1 MNAPR
6 SVFPTTPPKPT
17 SRKGIWLSVI
27 AVVVVLAI
35 TAVLVV
41 VLNRSTTNPA
51 TAPAATS
58 APVTTAPSTSTA
70 TGGSGFTGTTV
81 DKFNKP
87 VQLPA
92 NPAGE
97 ILPQTGTTPAD
108 EDGVPAGLMWQKLYD
123 LPIVPFSTSDGPTQI
138 KDGIAQGWAHT
149 PQGAALAGVS
159 ILALWLSAPDD
170 VAATVQRTLLSGD
183 TAAIEQVAKTSRPVR
198 KVALTNPDLAAGT
211 MQGVSVTNYSS
222 TFASVEI
229 ASGPVYDD
237 DNPSGG
243 YSVST
248 LAMTWSNG
256 TWKLI
261 VTPTSPG
268 RPEFRAAI
276 AGMSAWTD

>member
-6 SVFPTTPPKPT
+6 SVFPTTPPQPT
-17 SRKGIWLSVI
+17 SRKGLWLSVI

-35 TAVLVV
+35 AGVLVV
-41 VLNRSTTNPA
+41 VLNRGGSTPTF
-51 TAPAATS
+51 APAASTAAPTPPPTS
-58 APVTTAPSTSTA
+58 AA

-92 NPAGE
+92 NPAGQ
-97 ILPQTGTTPAD
+97 ILPRTGKTPTDAN
-108 EDGVPAGLMWQKLYD
+108 GVPDGLMWQKLYD
-123 LPIVPFSTSDGPTQI
+123 LPIVPFSTSDGPTKI
-138 KDGIAQGWAHT
+138 KDGVPQGWEHT

-159 ILALWLSAPDD
+159 ILSLWLSAPDE
-170 VAATVQRTLLSGD
+170 VAATVQRTLLSGE
-183 TAAIEQVAKTSRPVR
+183 TAAIDQVAKTSRPVR
-198 KVALTNPDLAAGT
+198 NVALTNPDLAAGT
-211 MQGVSVTNYSS
+211 MQGVSVTNYSP
-222 TFASVEI
+222 TFATVEI

-248 LAMTWSNG
+248 LSMTWSDG

-276 AGMSAWTD
+276 AGMSPWTD